1 MSTTKDQHPVQQ
13 LTTDRPD
20 PSLGERVRTWA
31 PHRRPQ
37 SSDALRGVAELSRL
51 PRTVRIWEAEVL
63 AFHITGGCSNG
74 PTEAVNL
81 LIKSA
86 WNGRLKSASLVGHPR
101 HPAGGATTG
110 RSRPPGEEC

>member
-20 PSLGERVRTWA
+20 PSLGERVRTWC

-37 SSDALRGVAELSRL
+37 GSDALRGVAGLSRL
-51 PRTVRIWEAEVL
+51 ARTVRIWEAEVL
-63 AFHITGGCSNG
+63 AFHTTDGCSNG

-86 WNGRLKSASLVGHPR
+86 WNGRLKVR
-101 HPAGGATTG
+101 E
-110 RSRPPGEEC
+110 SRGSP